1 MISTASWLRCRHC
14 AEPQLRAHIR
24 MATNVGVTEQQLRD
38 VAQVLAAIV
47 GKIEAQRVEQAIE
60 AVLHPQGNAG

>member
-1 MISTASWLRCRHC
+1 
-14 AEPQLRAHIR
+14 

-38 VAQVLAAIV
+38 VAQVLAASV